1 MIKAELFINR
11 ARMKVSA
18 FFIIASKSWIRN
30 HFPTFSAF
38 LGAIIRIMSNID
50 NEPIF
55 LYHIQSLRFSDW
67 GKEGARLSSFA
78 LRLLALAAMFVDH
91 AGLALF
97 PAVGAFRCV
106 GRISFPIYCFLL
118 TQGFLHTR
126 DVRAYGRRLLLLAI
140 LSEIPFDLLIFGRVA
155 CGMEQNVLFSLLLGL
170 MALYAAEALR
180 GRPVQAALV
189 ILTLC
194 MAAMAARVSYGWL
207 AIALCLCVYYA
218 GENRLRMALSMAA
231 TLLLYTLS
239 LALSGV
245 TASWVLVSLCALC
258 SLLPILL
265 YNGRRGARNPLF
277 TFLFYAAYPLHL
289 LALVAIRAMRLV
301 PPYFLR

>member
-1 MIKAELFINR
+1 
-11 ARMKVSA
+11 
-18 FFIIASKSWIRN
+18 
-30 HFPTFSAF
+30 
-38 LGAIIRIMSNID
+38 
-50 NEPIF
+50 
-55 LYHIQSLRFSDW
+55 
-67 GKEGARLSSFA
+67 
-78 LRLLALAAMFVDH
+78 MFVDH

-155 CGMEQNVLFSLLLGL
+155 CGVEQNVLFSLLLGL

-207 AIALCLCVYYA
+207 GPALCLGFY
-218 GENRLRMALSMAA
+218 RLRGSRLRQTACACA
-231 TLLLYTLS
+231 LLLVYTLS
-239 LALSGV
+239 LLLSGV
-245 TASWVLVSLCALC
+245 ERGWALISLFALLAPP
-258 SLLPILL
+258 LLLL
-265 YNGRRGARNPLF
+265 YNGRRGPRAPLL
-277 TFLFYAAYPLHL
+277 TALFYAAYPLHL
-289 LALVAIRAMRLV
+289 LALCALRALRLV
-301 PPYFLR
+301 PPYFF